1 MKVEIVLFATHKTAN
16 KRGFVF
22 VFVVFFLAVLGLCC
36 FAGVR
41 SHSLVAVHR
50 FLFVFTSL
58 V

>member
-16 KRGFVF
+16 KRGF